1 MFKNNDLTENEQIV
15 LQEFFPYR
23 IRRFYTKVSGAV
35 ARIYQDRYDMK
46 PDDWRVMVILGF
58 DSQFTAAQ
66 IVEKSSIDKVAVSRA
81 VARMRKRG
89 WLIETANKDD
99 GRSRILGLSK
109 NGLAVYADLVPRM
122 QKLEQDLLSP
132 LSSDELNCLLEC
144 FEKVSAQA
152 DRAHDNAS

>member
-58 DSQFTAAQ
+58 DSQLTAAQ
-66 IVEKSSIDKVAVSRA
+66 IVEESSIDKVAVSRA

-99 GRSRILGLSK
+99 GRSRFLGLSK
-109 NGLAVYADLVPRM
+109 DGLAVYADLVPRM
-122 QKLEQDLLSP
+122 QKLEQELLSP

-144 FEKVSAQA
+144 FEKVSAQV